1 MAMTRIESSI
11 DIAAPVEEV
20 FAFASDW
27 KHWEDWFEG
36 VSDFRPTTAV
46 EQGSGARYAYKARM
60 MGISVNV
67 ETEIYDFVQNA
78 GWRGV
83 ATKGIPHKT
92 YWIFEPVGNSTK
104 FTYALEYKLPLP
116 LVGFLLDSLIMKLQ
130 WDRIISNS
138 LKNLR
143 DHFSSQEEIR

>member
-11 DIAAPVEEV
+11 DIAAPIDEV

-46 EQGSGARYAYKARM
+46 EQGSGARYKYKARI
-60 MGISVNV
+60 MGISVRV
-67 ETEIYDFVQNA
+67 ETEIHEFVQNA

-83 ATKGIPHKT
+83 ATKGMPHKT
-92 YWIFEPVGNSTK
+92 YWKFESMGNSTK

-116 LVGFLLDSLIMKLQ
+116 LIGFLLDSLIMRPQ
-130 WDRIISNS
+130 WEKIIGSS

-143 DHFSSQEEIR
+143 DRFSS